1 MSFDQYIQKWV
12 SVDNQIKVLNEKA
25 KELKQERN
33 SAEEVIIKYVNT
45 NGLSNAVVNIS
56 DGKLK
61 FGQTKQ
67 VAPLTL
73 KYVEACLSKCINNT
87 DQVEIIMKYIK
98 SSREISYEAD
108 IKRTYSS

>member
-12 SVDNQIKVLNEKA
+12 SIDNKIKVLNEKA

-33 SAEEVIIKYVNT
+33 NAEEVIIKYVNT

-67 VAPLTL
+67 VSPLTL
-73 KYVEACLSKCINNT
+73 KYVEACLSKCINNA
-87 DQVEIIMKYIK
+87 DQVELIMNYIK